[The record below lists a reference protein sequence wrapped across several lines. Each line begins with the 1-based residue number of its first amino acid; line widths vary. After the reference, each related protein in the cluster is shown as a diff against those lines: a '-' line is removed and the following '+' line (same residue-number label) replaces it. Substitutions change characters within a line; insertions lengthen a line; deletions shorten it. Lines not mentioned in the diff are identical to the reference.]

1 MKEFVHP
8 TDVSHI
14 DIELERFMNKH
25 GIIYNSVEE
34 REHRHHVFM
43 QNLRFIHSKNRAQLG
58 YTLAVNHLSDKTDD
72 ELSTLRG
79 FRSSGVYNGG
89 EPFPHELTE
98 SVLSDLP
105 DEYDWRL
112 YGAVNAQSTVYYIQE
127 NNKNHLFC
135 VLGYTSKRSIC
146 MRIMLVVWYEWSH
159 RRCTFLAKR

>member
-8 TDVSHI
+8 ADVSHV

-25 GIIYNSVEE
+25 GITYNSVEE
-34 REHRHHVFM
+34 RAHRYHVFL

-72 ELSTLRG
+72 ELSALRG

-89 EPFPHELTE
+89 KPFPHELTR
-98 SVLSDLP
+98 SVMSSLP

-112 YGAVNAQSTVYYIQE
+112 YGAVSTY
-127 NNKNHLFC
+127 
-135 VLGYTSKRSIC
+135 
-146 MRIMLVVWYEWSH
+146 
-159 RRCTFLAKR
+159 